1 MRARRRTGSA
11 GVSGAAKHDN
21 APASAA
27 DSEPTPVKPD
37 LAVLQKLRIVIR
49 AAQRHS
55 LWIEKQC
62 GVNGAQLWIMQEL
75 ADTPNLRVGQ
85 VTARLAIA
93 QATTSNLLDGLV
105 RKGYVIKTRD
115 PDDARVVK
123 LALSLTGAAVLAAAP
138 KPARGLLPE
147 ALASLDAAGLAALN
161 TGLQGLLS
169 SIEVLDEGF
178 GLQPLPFTM

>member
-1 MRARRRTGSA
+1 MTSKASEQAGGAVPGGEVGS
-11 GVSGAAKHDN
+11 
-21 APASAA
+21 
-27 DSEPTPVKPD
+27 
-37 LAVLQKLRIVIR
+37 LAVLQKLRVVIR

-75 ADTPNLRVGQ
+75 ADAPGLRVGQ
-85 VTARLAIA
+85 VTALLAIQ

-105 RKGYVIKTRD
+105 RKGLVVKTRD
-115 PDDARVVK
+115 PADQRVVK
-123 LALSLTGAAVLAAAP
+123 LFLSAQGLALLEAAP

-147 ALASLDAAGLAALN
+147 ALAGLEPTHLNVLN

-169 SIEVLDEGF
+169 SIEVIDEAF
-178 GLQPLPFTM
+178 GLQPLPFTV

>member
-1 MRARRRTGSA
+1 M
-11 GVSGAAKHDN
+11 SGAEKRDGAS
-21 APASAA
+21 APAGG
-27 DSEPTPVKPD
+27 PPVKPD
-37 LAVLQKLRIVIR
+37 LEVLQKLRIVIR

-93 QATTSNLLDGLV
+93 QATTSNLLEGLV
-105 RKGYVIKTRD
+105 RRGYVIKTRD

-123 LALSLTGAAVLAAAP
+123 LALSESGSAMLAGAP

-147 ALASLDAAGLAALN
+147 ALAKVDAASLAALN
-161 TGLQGLLS
+161 AGLQGLLS

>member
-1 MRARRRTGSA
+1 MGSSRQGGKA
-11 GVSGAAKHDN
+11 
-21 APASAA
+21 APAGAPAA
-27 DSEPTPVKPD
+27 DLE
-37 LAVLQKLRIVIR
+37 ALQKLRIVIR

-75 ADTPNLRVGQ
+75 ADTPHLRVGQ
-85 VTARLAIA
+85 ITARLAIA
-93 QATTSNLLDGLV
+93 QTTTSNLLEGLV
-105 RKGYVIKTRD
+105 RKGYVVKTRD

-123 LALSLTGAAVLAAAP
+123 LALSDAGATLLAAAP

-147 ALASLDAAGLAALN
+147 ALAKLDEADLANLN
-161 TGLQGLLS
+161 AGLQGLLE

-178 GLQPLPFTM
+178 GLQPMPFTM